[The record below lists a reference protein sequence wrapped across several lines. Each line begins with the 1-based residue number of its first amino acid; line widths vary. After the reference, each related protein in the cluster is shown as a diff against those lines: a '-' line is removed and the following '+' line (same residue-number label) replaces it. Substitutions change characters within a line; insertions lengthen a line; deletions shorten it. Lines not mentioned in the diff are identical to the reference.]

1 MIDTQSL
8 SILREIERTG
18 SLTQAADRLHMTQSA
33 VSHAMRRFEERYGVT
48 LWEREGRGIRLTQA
62 GDYLATLAHRLL
74 PQLVHAETVLED
86 FAGGGR
92 GALRIGMECHPCEKW
107 LMRVITPYLA
117 AWPGVDL
124 NVSTAFQFG
133 GLSALLGHEID
144 LLITPDPLS
153 RPALAYHPVFDYE
166 LVLVV
171 RADHSLAVKPH
182 VEPEDLDRETLITYP
197 VERERLDVF
206 TQFLVPARRIP
217 RRHRTVETS
226 DLMLQLV
233 AAGRGVSA
241 MPDWLVREYT
251 GDTPLRAVRIGTKG
265 IAKSIHIG
273 LRCSDTD
280 TDYIKGFL
288 NLARMQPD

>member
-171 RADHSLAVKPH
+171 
-182 VEPEDLDRETLITYP
+182 
-197 VERERLDVF
+197 
-206 TQFLVPARRIP
+206 
-217 RRHRTVETS
+217 ETS